1 MKKTIVS
8 ALIPV
13 LMSISSAFATVMIDP
28 IDPVSD
34 NGAQIEPIN
43 PDATD
48 PNSSINLYKSGSTS
62 QTSLTVS
69 PGSVFSLDV
78 YATFTGY
85 TGRGLS
91 YWLQVPTALAS
102 HISITSESYFTWTDP
117 SQAGGLTP
125 FNTTTGADSG
135 FTTENRDLGATSQQD
150 FTTNPPTYTQD
161 KPAGTYKVSTLGF
174 SLDPSTPA
182 GTYTIMTT
190 LGGGAGKDSELSDT
204 TDTHHLVSEATFT
217 LTVVPEPTTLSLL
230 GLGGLGSVGLTMLR
244 ARRKG

>member
-8 ALIPV
+8 VLIPLV
-13 LMSISSAFATVMIDP
+13 MSISGAFATVMIDP
-28 IDPVSD
+28 IAPVGDTGTQLDP
-34 NGAQIEPIN
+34 IT

-48 PNSSINLYKSGSTS
+48 PNSSINLYKAGSTS

-91 YWLQVPTALAS
+91 YWLQVPTALAP
-102 HISITSESYFTWTDP
+102 HISITSETYFTWTDP
-117 SQAGGLTP
+117 NQAGGVTP
-125 FNTTTGADSG
+125 FNTTTAADAG
-135 FTTENRDLGATSQQD
+135 MTTENRDLGGTSQQD
-150 FTTNPPTYTQD
+150 FSTNPPTFTQD
-161 KPAGTYKVSTLGF
+161 KPAGTYQVSTLNF
-174 SLDPSTPA
+174 TLDPTTPA

-190 LGGGAGKDSELSDT
+190 LGGGAGKNSELNDS

>member
-1 MKKTIVS
+1 
-8 ALIPV
+8 
-13 LMSISSAFATVMIDP
+13 MIDP
-28 IDPVSD
+28 IDPVGD
-34 NGAQIEPIN
+34 NGAQIEPII

-48 PNSSINLYKSGSTS
+48 PNSSINVYTAGSTS
-62 QTSLTVS
+62 QTSMTAS
-69 PGSVFSLDV
+69 PGSAFSLDV

-91 YWLQVPTALAS
+91 YWLEVPTALAS
-102 HISITSESYFTWTDP
+102 HISITSEAYFTWTDDNQTFFV
-117 SQAGGLTP
+117 SDT
-125 FNTTTGADSG
+125 FNDAAGADSG
-135 FTTENRDLGATSQQD
+135 FLAASRDLGATSI
-150 FTTNPPTYTQD
+150 FSGGMFVQD
-161 KPAGTYKVSTLGF
+161 KSAGTYKVSTLGF

-190 LGGGAGKDSELSDT
+190 LGGGAGKNSEISDS

-230 GLGGLGSVGLTMLR
+230 GLGSLGSIGLTMLR